1 MSDYYTNDE
10 VESKLSLVV
19 RKPQE
24 GKTFIC
30 INTIANDDSK
40 DIHIVLTMNTLS
52 AGMQFFGRMEEI
64 IGSKR
69 ILVFNSNKKTAGN
82 CFHSKSIHEV
92 LGLISCE
99 DIKVIVCC
107 ANTLRIRESIPL
119 LLAKSTHKFKIHIDE
134 AHKYIPENKEQI
146 RSFNESPAVNGIVGY
161 SASPDQIWSLSSS
174 DSLFHKILI
183 RNVDEELNMIRSPHY
198 FGVNRCKFEIYD
210 DLCHTKLVD
219 DLSLTMSENISDTIY
234 ERARMTSKNRTW
246 FKNNYYFDLGNE
258 MLLFAFMEHV
268 LPLLQLPQNSFSY
281 NFTPAYSRKAT
292 HYQMCE
298 IILKHYPNANVIISN
313 GNYGGALYRMRDATK
328 QPHIIKTSDMIKN
341 DLKNLP
347 TETERNIEFKKLL
360 EPSYLV
366 QQLIKETPDC
376 PTFVTGLFCV
386 GMSITL
392 INSELGNFD
401 NVVMAHHHYSKDKIY
416 QLCRFLFNYTS
427 WSQESREKIKQ
438 TVFHSLTVDVVDIC
452 SQYEEHIEKMS
463 TDFAGKVCS
472 LREIQGLE
480 PEEPTERERKR
491 AALSSVKNTNA
502 AGKLFKKFK
511 VYDDNDCEQWDKA
524 EKFYEEIMGKKIS
537 GKSKLQKNENGFW
550 ECSTTSH
557 VAVQTTKT
565 VNNLEG
571 QSWWSTFQ
579 LISGRLNYARVFVG
593 YENLDDFTEYTIY
606 IKFVV
611 LEDTENTR
619 EVLQKYGK
627 KNKKNV
633 VSSSSTQDNSSDNIS
648 ISSDNSSDNSSI
660 SSDNSDSDSDN

>member
-1 MSDYYTNDE
+1 MSDCIYNDE
-10 VESKLSLVV
+10 YESKLSLVV

-30 INTIANDDSK
+30 INRITNDTSK

-52 AGMQFFGRMEEI
+52 AGMQFFGRMEEFV
-64 IGSKR
+64 GSKK
-69 ILVFNSNKKTAGN
+69 ILVFNSNKKTAGK

-107 ANTLRIRESIPL
+107 ANTLRIRDSIPL
-119 LLAKSTHKFKIHIDE
+119 LLAKTAHKFKIHIDE

-146 RSFNESPAVNGIVGY
+146 RSFNNSFAVNEIVGY
-161 SASPDQIWSLSSS
+161 SASPDDIWSLSST
-174 DSLFHKILI
+174 DQLFHKILV

-198 FGVNRCKFEIYD
+198 FGVNKCKFEMYD
-210 DLCHTKLVD
+210 DLCQTKVVD
-219 DLSLTMSENISDTIY
+219 DLLLTMSENIPDLIY
-234 ERARMTSKNRTW
+234 ERANIHNKTPSKNRLW
-246 FKNNYYFDLGNE
+246 FKNRFWFDLGNE
-258 MLLFAFMEHV
+258 MLLFAFLEHV
-268 LPLLQLPQNSFSY
+268 LPLLQITQNEFSY
-281 NFTPAYSRKAT
+281 NFAPAYGRKAT
-292 HYQMCE
+292 HYQVCE
-298 IILKHYPNANVIISN
+298 LILKHYPNANVIVMN
-313 GNYGGALYRMRDATK
+313 GNYSAALYRLRDSTQK
-328 QPHIIKTSDMIKN
+328 SHVVKTSNIIKDELS
-341 DLKNLP
+341 NLP
-347 TETERNIEFKKLL
+347 TETERNAEFKKLL

-366 QQLIKETPDC
+366 QKLIKDTSQC
-376 PTFVTGLFCV
+376 PTFVTGFFCI
-386 GMSITL
+386 GMSVTL
-392 INSELGNFD
+392 VNSEIGNFD
-401 NVVMAHHHYSKDKIY
+401 NVIMAHHHYSRDKIY
-416 QLCRFLFNYTS
+416 QLCRFLFNYTN

-480 PEEPTERERKR
+480 PDEPTERERKKT
-491 AALSSVKNTNA
+491 ALSSVKNTNVG
-502 AGKLFKKFK
+502 GKLFKKFK
-511 VYDDNDCEQWDKA
+511 VYDENDDEQWGKA
-524 EKFYEEIMGKKIS
+524 EKFYQEIMGKKMT
-537 GKSKLQKNENGFW
+537 GKSRLHKNDKGFW

-593 YENLDDFTEYTIY
+593 YENLDDPTEYTIY
-606 IKFVV
+606 IKYVV
-611 LEDTENTR
+611 LENTENTL

-627 KNKKNV
+627 KNKKIITN
-633 VSSSSTQDNSSDNIS
+633 SSVTSTQSTSSESLSGDNTSINTESD
-648 ISSDNSSDNSSI
+648 
-660 SSDNSDSDSDN
+660 DSDSD